1 MGDTHILAAIF
12 EGIHIS
18 LVICV
23 RGYTYYRDT
32 HITVTPEQAH
42 SGYLVLGW
50 PGTGLGYCGNVSRD
64 IYYTFKIAA
73 ANSTTALKCKVC
85 TANSE

>member
-1 MGDTHILAAIF
+1 MGGGWGTHISLAAIF

-23 RGYTYYRDT
+23 RGYTYHGDT
-32 HITVTPEQAH
+32 HITVKPEKAH

-50 PGTGLGYCGNVSRD
+50 PGTGLGYCGNVSWD
-64 IYYTFKIAA
+64 I
-73 ANSTTALKCKVC
+73 
-85 TANSE
+85 